1 MGRIRNQLQL
11 YNDDENYTMMEP
23 ATIWKET
30 HLQIEET
37 VDPL

>member
-1 MGRIRNQLQL
+1 
-11 YNDDENYTMMEP
+11 MMEP

-37 VDPL
+37 VDPLWYTYSPAFQTIIVSKII